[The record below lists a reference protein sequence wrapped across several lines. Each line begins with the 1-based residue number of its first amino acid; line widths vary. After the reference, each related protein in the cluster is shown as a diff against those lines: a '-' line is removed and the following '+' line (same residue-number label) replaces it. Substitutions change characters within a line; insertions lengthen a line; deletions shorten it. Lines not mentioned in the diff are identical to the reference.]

1 MFFSFATNHC
11 FPISHFYKYWKPNW
25 HSWQLGNLTIHCTV
39 RRWGRRGV
47 KKQRGR
53 TANRTETNEHFAWD
67 REIVQVIICRMKEVG
82 LISICCRLLNGTSSF
97 PPPLANWLL
106 IVGYSTIH
114 GFETPETPDTLREHD
129 VTGEKLATVGM
140 LRVLVWPPC
149 PCPPCPCPPCPFTFS
164 PSLCHH
170 ISVTILS
177 SQFHYHNLAVTISP
191 YHHLAFSLSPSQSCL
206 HHLADTISLS
216 PYFIDLWP
224 PRQCGRPKYS
234 SIRREGEEML

>member
-1 MFFSFATNHC
+1 MFGLPAEKPWTLENFFAVIFSWDTEEVNLPNFVSTAMFFSFATNHC

-114 GFETPETPDTLREHD
+114 GFETPETPRLPTPL
-129 VTGEKLATVGM
+129 GNMMSLAKNWQLLGCCGYWCGHHVH
-140 LRVLVWPPC
+140 VHHVHVHHVH
-149 PCPPCPCPPCPFTFS
+149 S
-164 PSLCHH
+164 PSHH
-170 ISVTILS
+170 LS
-177 SQFHYHNLAVTISP
+177 VTISP
-191 YHHLAFSLSPSQSCL
+191 
-206 HHLADTISLS
+206 
-216 PYFIDLWP
+216 
-224 PRQCGRPKYS
+224 
-234 SIRREGEEML
+234 